1 MQRSFLSL
9 LLVFFIHLG
18 TSKAQQS
25 CALSIKGQVA
35 LTGTNMP
42 ISGISVSLVEAK
54 KSLQTDKAGRFNLTK
69 LCVGTHTLTLRAV
82 GFIPASYTLNLR
94 ADTTLSLVMEKDF
107 QQLQSVKVTATQAGS
122 LSSSTHG
129 LSRQQ
134 LEENKGRLLAETLT
148 EVAGVTT
155 MTMGST
161 IAKPIINGM
170 HSQRILMLNNGV
182 RHEGQ
187 QWGAEHAPEID
198 PFVADRIEVIKGAQG
213 VQYGADALAGVIL
226 VAPRQI
232 ATDKAL
238 SGKAD
243 LIGRSNG
250 RGMIGNIALEG
261 GVKALPNFGW
271 RAQLSGKKIGN
282 YRSADYMLGN
292 TGVREL
298 NYSVA
303 AQYSFKKNEIEAFYS
318 HFGTDI
324 GIFEGAHIGTVEDLR
339 ARIAR
344 GYPFE
349 TYNFSYNIQ
358 APKQRVDHDL
368 FKLSWKHQLSD
379 ERSLNFQYSIQRN
392 HRLEYDRRRIESDN
406 TPMADMQLTTQGFET
421 IYKSGE
427 QRLGVQANLQVNN
440 NKPGTG
446 TTPII
451 PNFDSF
457 NLGVFASRTFQ
468 LRQLQAELGIRY
480 DYKHLDA
487 AGYRYDYQHPDADG
501 VVQQYLMSDSRQF
514 HNVSGTAGISYPI
527 SSNLTWKSN
536 LGLAWRAPSANEL
549 YSDGL
554 HHGSATYEVGDKNLK
569 SEKGLKW
576 NNAFIWRGEKI
587 QLTADLYGQVVF
599 DYIYAQ
605 PNPDSV
611 RQTIRG
617 TFPLFAYKQ
626 NDALFYGADLS
637 AKYTLTNALAYTL
650 DVSLV
655 RARNLTL
662 KEYLPYIPS
671 DQLRQSLQWTINGPK
686 SSVNYLKLA
695 HRFVAKQTR
704 YDVGSDYTAPPAAYH
719 LIDLLAS
726 STFPVQ
732 HQKNMNIL
740 IGVDNLFN
748 TAYKD
753 YMDRFRYFAHQM
765 GRNVTL
771 KISYEF

>member
-1 MQRSFLSL
+1 MLALILS
-9 LLVFFIHLG
+9 IG
-18 TSKAQQS
+18 ASKAQSS
-25 CALSIKGQVA
+25 CALSIKGQVTA
-35 LTGTNMP
+35 QASHKP
-42 ISGISVSLVEAK
+42 IAAISVYLEGTQKALK
-54 KSLQTDKAGRFNLTK
+54 TDNAGRFQLAK
-69 LCVGTHTLTLRAV
+69 LCVGKHVLVFRAMGYQTV
-82 GFIPASYTLNLR
+82 TYPLNLQG
-94 ADTTLSLVMEKDF
+94 DTTVNLVMVKDY
-107 QQLQSVKVTATQAGS
+107 QQLEAVKVTGTTGVS
-122 LSSSTHG
+122 LSSSSHA
-129 LSRQQ
+129 LSQQQ
-134 LEENKGRLLAETLT
+134 LQETKGKLISEALSEL
-148 EVAGVTT
+148 AGVTT
-155 MTMGST
+155 LTMGNT

-198 PFVADRIEVIKGAQG
+198 PFAADRIEVIKGAQG

-226 VAPRQI
+226 VAPHRV

-238 SGKAD
+238 SGTAD

-250 RGMIGNIALEG
+250 RGIIGNIALEG
-261 GVKALPNFGW
+261 PVKAVPNMAW
-271 RAQLSGKKIGN
+271 RAQLSGKKVGN
-282 YRSADYMLGN
+282 YRAADYILGN

-298 NYSVA
+298 NYSFST
-303 AQYSFKKNEIEAFYS
+303 QYAFKKNEIEAFYS

-324 GIFEGAHIGTVEDLR
+324 AIFEGAHAGTVEDLR
-339 ARIAR
+339 VRIER
-344 GYPFE
+344 GYPFDS
-349 TYNFSYNIQ
+349 YDFSYKIQ
-358 APKQRVDHDL
+358 APRQRVDHDL
-368 FKLSWKHQLSD
+368 FKLLWKHQLSH
-379 ERSLNFQYSIQRN
+379 ERSLNFQYSLQRN
-392 HRLEYDRRRIESDN
+392 HRLEYDRRRIESDH
-406 TPMADMQLTTQGFET
+406 TPMANMELTTQGFEA
-421 IYKSGE
+421 IYSSGE
-427 QRLGVQANLQVNN
+427 QRVGAQANVQVNN

-457 NLGVFASRTFQ
+457 NLGIFASRNFQ

-487 AGYRYDYQHPDADG
+487 AGYRYDYQHPNADG
-501 VVQQYLMSDSRQF
+501 LVQQYLMSESRQF

-527 SSNLTWKSN
+527 SSHFSWKSN

-576 NNAFIWRGEKI
+576 NNALIWKNDKL
-587 QLTADLYGQVVF
+587 QVTADLYAQLVF

-626 NDALFYGADLS
+626 HDALFYGADLS
-637 AKYTLTNALAYTL
+637 AKYALTDALSYSVDL
-650 DVSLV
+650 SLV
-655 RARNLTL
+655 RARNTSL
-662 KEYLPYIPS
+662 KKYLPYIPS
-671 DQLRQSLQWTINGPK
+671 DQLRQRLQWTIKGPK

-704 YDVGSDYTAPPAAYH
+704 YDAGSDYTTPPAAYH
-719 LIDLLAS
+719 LFDLLAS
-726 STFPVQ
+726 SSFPIQ
-732 HQKNMNIL
+732 GQQKMNVL

-765 GRNVTL
+765 GRNITV
-771 KISYEF
+771 KISYIF